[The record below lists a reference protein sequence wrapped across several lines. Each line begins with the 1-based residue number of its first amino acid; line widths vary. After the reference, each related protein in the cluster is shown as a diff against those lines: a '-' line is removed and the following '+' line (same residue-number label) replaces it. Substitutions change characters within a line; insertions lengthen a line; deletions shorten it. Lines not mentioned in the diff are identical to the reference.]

1 MPKNSYIQ
9 DKNSYTYTCYEC
21 GYIFNSK
28 TPKSSKLAQ
37 RLHNKNQHSG
47 HTKSTDYYETET
59 KTRSKRGNNCMDKK
73 LVKVNKNGEH
83 DAELRDKIREE
94 FESGFNSKPNGV
106 LMKNKK
112 PIYNRGVEGVITKFA
127 RQRDYDNK
135 NACNRR

>member
-1 MPKNSYIQ
+1 MPKNAYIQ
-9 DKNSYTYTCYEC
+9 DKNSYTYTCEC

-59 KTRSKRGNNCMDKK
+59 TTRSKRGNNCMDKK

-94 FESGFNSKPNGV
+94 FESGFTWKPNGV
-106 LMKNKK
+106 LIKNKK
-112 PIYNRGVEGVITKFA
+112 PKKPLNNRVVEDVITKVA
-127 RQRDYDNK
+127 RQRDNES
-135 NACNRR
+135 ACNRR